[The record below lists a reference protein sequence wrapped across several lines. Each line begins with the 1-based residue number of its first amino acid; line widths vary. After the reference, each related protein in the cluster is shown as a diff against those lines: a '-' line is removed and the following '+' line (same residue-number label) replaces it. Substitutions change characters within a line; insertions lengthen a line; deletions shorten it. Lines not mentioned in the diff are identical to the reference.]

1 MTEQNNINLKEYI
14 GIFKK
19 RAWILILISFISI
32 SISVVQNFFLIKPL
46 YQANLTFMV
55 NFSQNQNDPITQS
68 DMDYGTKLVE
78 TYKPIVHSKKV
89 TATIK
94 KNLNLT
100 MSQTEIGNSISI
112 NSISGPVMRVTVT
125 STDPELAAKIAN
137 EVPDVFGAE
146 LKRIAKVDGIEVI
159 DQASIP
165 TWPISPNKP
174 RNIMM
179 AFVIGIAISIFII
192 LLLDYLD
199 NKVKSVED
207 VEKYLDLPVLGI
219 VSEFESRDNK
229 KKKKRIIKAKKTTK

>member
-1 MTEQNNINLKEYI
+1 MTEKNNIDLKEYI
-14 GIFKK
+14 AIFKK
-19 RAWILILISFISI
+19 RALILILVSFISVT
-32 SISVVQNFFLIKPL
+32 ISVIQNFFLIDPL
-46 YQANLTFMV
+46 YQAHLTFMV
-55 NFSQNQNDPITQS
+55 NFNQNENAQITQS

-78 TYKPIVHSKKV
+78 TYKPIVQSKKV

-100 MSQTEIGNSISI
+100 MSQGEIGNSISI

-125 STDPELAAKIAN
+125 STNPELAAKIAN
-137 EVPDVFGAE
+137 EVPAVFGAE
-146 LKRIAKVDGIEVI
+146 LKRIAKVDGIEII
-159 DQASIP
+159 DRASTP

-174 RNIMM
+174 KNIMM

-229 KKKKRIIKAKKTTK
+229 KKKKRITKVKKK